1 LADLEAED
9 DPVHRPVS
17 PIRWTYPLGAAILL
31 AVPERPNILL
41 ITTDEE
47 RANLPRPPGYVL
59 PARERIAARGV
70 RFSNYYTASA
80 QCSSARSVIYT
91 GRHVPITR
99 IYDNDN
105 FPYIE
110 PLDPSLG
117 TLGTMLGEAG
127 YYCTY
132 KGKWHLSNAYVDPS
146 HPTSTTDAL
155 EPYGFHDWNDW
166 GDIDG
171 GAWAG
176 LRVDPVI
183 AGQAAAWL
191 RGRAAAVAA
200 DQPWFMAV
208 NFVNPHDVM
217 SFDYGGRPQVQLPPN
232 VAHAVV
238 MKPPADIPMYR
249 PRWDFE
255 VPSNW
260 SDDLSGAAPAVREY
274 RSMTDIAFG
283 PVLDDQHWRDG
294 MNFYLNCLRDVDR
307 SIDVVLDALQASGQA
322 DRTIVI
328 LTADHGEMAGS
339 HGLRQKGN
347 LAYDEN
353 THVPMIIA
361 HPDLPGGTTTNALAS
376 AVDIAPTLLAI
387 AGSGDAVAERHP
399 DLGGHSMLP
408 ALEGDAIREGVLVA
422 VESVVTLDA
431 SFWRHFADPD
441 VARRIASGDLRPDWR
456 KRGFLRAYCD
466 ERYTF
471 ARYFSPLDPN
481 RPRDL
486 DALFARND
494 VLLFDR
500 ADDADEMGNLVT
512 APTSRPVLEEY
523 NGKLE
528 SLISSEIGED
538 LRAWV
543 TEKPQLLGWPTWR
556 GDSAA

>member
-1 LADLEAED
+1 
-9 DPVHRPVS
+9 
-17 PIRWTYPLGAAILL
+17 
-31 AVPERPNILL
+31 VPARPNILL

-47 RANLPRPPGYVL
+47 RANLPRPPGYAL
-59 PARERIAARGV
+59 PARERVAERGV
-70 RFSNYYTASA
+70 CFDNYYTASA

-91 GRHVPITR
+91 GRHVPVTR

-110 PLDPSLG
+110 PLDPALG
-117 TLGTMLGEAG
+117 TLGTMLGKAG

-132 KGKWHLSNAYVDPS
+132 KGKWHLSNAYVDAA
-146 HPTSTTDAL
+146 HPAPTIDAL

-191 RGRAAAVAA
+191 RNRAPAVSAE
-200 DQPWFMAV
+200 QPWFMAV

-217 SFDYGGRPQVQLPPN
+217 SFDYGGRSPVRLPPN
-232 VAHAVV
+232 LAHAVV
-238 MKPPADIPMYR
+238 VKPPADIPLYR
-249 PRWDFE
+249 RQWDFE
-255 VPSNW
+255 LPPNSA
-260 SDDLSGAAPAVREY
+260 DDLSGAAPAVHEY
-274 RSMTDIAFG
+274 RAMMETVFG
-283 PVLDDQHWRDG
+283 PVPDEEHWRAG
-294 MNFYLNCLRDVDR
+294 INFYLNCLRDVDR
-307 SIDVVLDALQASGQA
+307 SFDVVLDALQASGQA
-322 DRTIVI
+322 DRTVVVV
-328 LTADHGEMAGS
+328 TADHGEMAGS

-353 THVPMIIA
+353 THVPMVIA
-361 HPDLPGGTTTNALAS
+361 HPDFRGSSTSGALAS

-387 AGSGDAVAERHP
+387 AGLSGDEIAGRYP

-408 ALEGDAIREGVLVA
+408 ALGGAVVRQGVLVA
-422 VESVVTLDA
+422 IESVTTLDA
-431 SFWRHFADPD
+431 SFWGHFADPD

-456 KRGFLRAYCD
+456 KRGFLRAYID

-471 ARYFSPLDPN
+471 ARYFSPLEPN
-481 RPRDL
+481 HPATL
-486 DALFARND
+486 DALFAAND
-494 VLLFDR
+494 VVLYDR
-500 ADDADEMGNLVT
+500 ATDPGEMTNVSSDP
-512 APTSRPVLEEY
+512 AHRSVVEEY
-523 NGKLE
+523 NTKLE
-528 SLISSEIGED
+528 YLIRAEIGED
-538 LRAWV
+538 TRCWV